1 MNWVDVQKKTWHHRL
16 AVILFPSVVF
26 LAYVNPIV
34 YCLSLV
40 IFCLVT
46 SFTLLKR
53 MLIWMILLG
62 TISFIFPFL
71 MPVLLIVMIIFFIM
85 KIKYILTNW
94 RPFLAGWVLYG
105 FAGGLADHSFKMF
118 IFDLQQASIPLMS
131 HFIEACFMIAISYF
145 MIKLILVGLYKCN
158 YSSYE
163 ALGIMGSVPIVII
176 SLILPFLK
184 LFVGTDAFAPTDHL
198 SYGHTGADGGTSS
211 DGVYAQS
218 HYVNGYV
225 RTAPDGDPTNNL
237 SYKGPAP
244 SPVNPDKLFVHGYSN
259 STSSTTD
266 SSFQTSPTQSGSS
279 SGYESVVRT
288 SMISQAAVDG
298 IISKLQKKDEE
309 E

>member
-1 MNWVDVQKKTWHHRL
+1 MNWVDVQKKTRHHKL

-26 LAYVNPIV
+26 LAYINPFV
-34 YCLSLV
+34 YCLSLA
-40 IFCLVT
+40 IFCLIT

-62 TISFIFPFL
+62 IISFIFPFL

-85 KIKYILTNW
+85 KINYIISNW
-94 RPFLAGWVLYG
+94 RPFAAGWVLYG
-105 FAGGLADHSFKMF
+105 FAGGLAVHSFKMF
-118 IFDLQQASIPLMS
+118 LFDLQQQSVPLMS
-131 HFIEACFMIAISYF
+131 HFIEACFMVALSYF
-145 MIKLILVGLYKCN
+145 MIRLILVGLYKCK

-198 SYGHTGADGGTSS
+198 SYGHTVADGAH
-211 DGVYAQS
+211 VQS
-218 HYVNGYV
+218 HHVNGYV

-244 SPVNPDKLFVHGYSN
+244 SPVSPDKLFVHGYST

-266 SSFQTSPTQSGSS
+266 SYFQTSPTQSGSS

-288 SMISQAAVDG
+288 SMIGQAAVDG
-298 IISKLQKKDEE
+298 IISKLQKNDKKDEE
-309 E
+309 K